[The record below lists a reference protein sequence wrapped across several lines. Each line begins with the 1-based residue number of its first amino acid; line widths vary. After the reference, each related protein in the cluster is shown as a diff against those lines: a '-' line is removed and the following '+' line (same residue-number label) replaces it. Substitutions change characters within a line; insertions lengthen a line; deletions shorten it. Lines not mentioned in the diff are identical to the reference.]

1 MKQYSEELCEMKHSN
16 IEEKLNDIKEDL
28 KIINN
33 KIDDL
38 NIFKLKL
45 IGGIS
50 VIVSVLTIISEIIFK
65 FLTKGN

>member
-1 MKQYSEELCEMKHSN
+1 MKNYSEEICELKHHN
-16 IEEKLNDIKEDL
+16 LEEKLNEIKEDL

-50 VIVSVLTIISEIIFK
+50 VVVSVLTILSEILFK
-65 FLTKGN
+65 HFMKG